1 MYDELLSNLH
11 ISDIVSANTIYSDK
25 NASGKRIN
33 RHVWAIIIK
42 YEGETE
48 YLCNNRRFISN
59 AQNMVLLPKGCS
71 YEWKCLQA
79 GHYCVV
85 EFDSDQTLNEILSLS
100 PLHMDKIL
108 NLMKKIE
115 FERTRKEKTYKLE
128 CMKDM
133 YMILLQLLNTTPKSY
148 LPTDQKE
155 KIQNVLDYI
164 AQNYTQNMKNDDLAR
179 LTPYSTV
186 YFRKLFTLV
195 TGMSPITYLH
205 NLRITKAKEMLCSD
219 YSSIS
224 EIAYSLGYADIYDF
238 SRTFKK
244 YAGVSPTHFQKE
256 LQKKLLHLYP
266 SHH

>member
-1 MYDELLSNLH
+1 MQHDELLANLN
-11 ISDIVSANTIYSDK
+11 IKNILSANTIYSDE
-25 NASGKRIN
+25 NASRKRLN
-33 RHVWAIIIK
+33 RHAWAVLIK

-48 YLCNNRRFISN
+48 YLCNERRFISN

-71 YEWKCLQA
+71 YEWKCLRA

-85 EFDSDQTLNEILSLS
+85 EFDSDQTHDEILSFALT
-100 PLHMDKIL
+100 HTDKIL
-108 NLMKKIE
+108 NLLKKIE
-115 FERTRKEKTYKLE
+115 FERIVKDKHYKLE

-133 YMILLQLLNTTPKSY
+133 YSILLMLLSAPSKTY

-164 AQNYTQNMKNDDLAR
+164 AQNYTRNMKNDDLAH

-186 YFRKLFTLV
+186 YFRKLFTVV

-205 NLRITKAKEMLCSD
+205 TLRINKAKEMLRSD
-219 YSSIS
+219 YGSVSD
-224 EIAYSLGYADIYDF
+224 IAYSLGYADIYDF

-244 YAGVSPTHFQKE
+244 YAGMSPTHFLKM
-256 LQKKLLHLYP
+256 KH
-266 SHH
+266 

>member
-25 NASGKRIN
+25 KASGKRIN

-79 GHYCVV
+79 GPCCVV
-85 EFDSDQTLNEILSLS
+85 EFDSNQTLNEILSLS